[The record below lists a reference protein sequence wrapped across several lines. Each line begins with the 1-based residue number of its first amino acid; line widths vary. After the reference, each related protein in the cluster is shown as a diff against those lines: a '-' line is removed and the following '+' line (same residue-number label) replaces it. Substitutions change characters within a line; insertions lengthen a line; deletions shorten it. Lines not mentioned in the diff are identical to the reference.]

1 MCQRPD
7 RSRVTRWDFT
17 AAGMSRVQRNRT
29 HPTFRHPHL
38 PAAAA
43 QPLNVACFD
52 ADLVES
58 LVLTGL
64 APRRTTVGAVQK
76 VAHRLGEIAQRL
88 LLHRLR
94 SSGQP
99 LVFGARSGQLGAL
112 LVVARGVAAVLPVL
126 LLDG

>member
-1 MCQRPD
+1 M
-7 RSRVTRWDFT
+7 
-17 AAGMSRVQRNRT
+17 
-29 HPTFRHPHL
+29 
-38 PAAAA
+38 
-43 QPLNVACFD
+43 
-52 ADLVES
+52 
-58 LVLTGL
+58 LTGL

-112 LVVARGVAAVLPVL
+112 LVVEGRGGRAASAAAARRLDSTRTGHDDSARPILPVAQGREADRKTPRTDNVSATTDNL
-126 LLDG
+126 AERREAAFLPG